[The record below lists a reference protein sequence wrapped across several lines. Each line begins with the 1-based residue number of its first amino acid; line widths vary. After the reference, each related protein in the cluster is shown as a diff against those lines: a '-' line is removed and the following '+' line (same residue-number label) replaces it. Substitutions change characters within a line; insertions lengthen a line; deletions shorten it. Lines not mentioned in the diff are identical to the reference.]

1 MIAVQKLIQPRC
13 GMMPTTQTML
23 RMVSNSPR
31 RSAQRGDNCFNP
43 RLTRSH
49 STKGMIAVMGNWE
62 LT

>member
-1 MIAVQKLIQPRC
+1 
-13 GMMPTTQTML
+13 MPTTQTME

-31 RSAQRGDNCFNP
+31 LSAQRGHSRFNP
-43 RLTRSH
+43 TLTRIQ